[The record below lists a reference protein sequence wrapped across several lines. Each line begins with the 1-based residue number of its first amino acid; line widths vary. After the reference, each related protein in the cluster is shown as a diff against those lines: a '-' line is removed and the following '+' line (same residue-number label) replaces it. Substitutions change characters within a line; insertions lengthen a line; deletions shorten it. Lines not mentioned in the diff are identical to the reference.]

1 MAVGH
6 SDDVDLEDAVDEVIA
21 QCRATLGDRQPQAG
35 ILIASFDTFDPSIV
49 ARVREAFDGVDI
61 MGATSA
67 AEISSA
73 SGYREDS
80 TALALF
86 VSDTVDITVGLGR
99 GLSVAVDR
107 ACREAAEQALG
118 ATERDPRICIVF
130 AGMNRIDPQHVLDA
144 MADALPAGVAVVGGG
159 SGRSDGDPS
168 GPTYEFCND
177 VIDSDAVAI
186 LLFSGPVAFS
196 TAVGTGWQKIGPKGT
211 VTSSG
216 PGVIREVDG
225 RPAHEFVARY
235 LDTLGPAS
243 FGNPLAFTEKG
254 MTEPYLR
261 VAMGSDPETGAVS
274 IMGSVPEGSEIQ
286 LTVTDPR
293 QILTSADE
301 AVGRALYAFPGDA
314 KPEAALVFSCAV
326 RRFLLGSQTGG
337 ETQLTRTRLGAGI
350 PIAGL
355 YCLGELA
362 PVGDSENTRFLNET
376 FVTLLLG
383 T

>member
-1 MAVGH
+1 MRSMASRTVSCMCRWCGCVVMRLSTGWPRSTTSPPTSRPKMSRSVRTPASVPSGRVTNTESPVPVRCIVAMQSARLVPGSTVTGSRRPMTWIFSSASAGTRVATPRSESSFIAKSVVRSRGEAGEPNVTLGYHRRRSQRAIAEGEHVLTMAVGH
-6 SDDVDLEDAVDEVIA
+6 SDDVDLEDSVDEVIA

-168 GPTYEFCND
+168 GPTYE
-177 VIDSDAVAI
+177 
-186 LLFSGPVAFS
+186 
-196 TAVGTGWQKIGPKGT
+196 
-211 VTSSG
+211 
-216 PGVIREVDG
+216 
-225 RPAHEFVARY
+225 
-235 LDTLGPAS
+235 
-243 FGNPLAFTEKG
+243 
-254 MTEPYLR
+254 
-261 VAMGSDPETGAVS
+261 
-274 IMGSVPEGSEIQ
+274 
-286 LTVTDPR
+286 
-293 QILTSADE
+293 
-301 AVGRALYAFPGDA
+301 
-314 KPEAALVFSCAV
+314 
-326 RRFLLGSQTGG
+326 
-337 ETQLTRTRLGAGI
+337 
-350 PIAGL
+350 
-355 YCLGELA
+355 
-362 PVGDSENTRFLNET
+362 
-376 FVTLLLG
+376 
-383 T
+383 